1 MTGTLINTAAII
13 IGGLFGLV
21 LKKGIKESIMESVM
35 KAMGLAML
43 IIGLN
48 GVLTN
53 MLSVGEDG
61 KLSESG
67 GILLLLCLVIGTA
80 IGEAIDIDDKVN
92 DLGQKI
98 ECKVK
103 FDGFARGFVS
113 ATLIYCVGSLAI
125 LGPINDGLT
134 GAYSLLLVK
143 SVLDAVTALVLTSTM
158 GIGAIFAGA
167 SVLIYQGAISL
178 FASAV
183 SGVLNSSANMMA
195 DITMV
200 GSALIVCIGLNF
212 TANAKIR
219 TANMLPSIVVAIVYN
234 LVLMVESL

>member
-134 GAYSLLLVK
+134 GDYSLLLVK

-195 DITMV
+195 DITMA

-219 TANMLPSIVVAIVYN
+219 TANMLPSIIVAIVYN
-234 LVLMVESL
+234 LLLMVESL

>member
-1 MTGTLINTAAII
+1 MTGTLINTAAIVV
-13 IGGLFGLV
+13 GGLFGLV
-21 LKKGIKESIMESVM
+21 LKKGIKDNILDGVM
-35 KAMGLAML
+35 KAMGLAMF
-43 IIGLN
+43 IIGFD

-53 MLSVGEDG
+53 MLTVGENG
-61 KLSESG
+61 KIVENG
-67 GILLLLCLVIGTA
+67 GMLLLLCLVIGTA
-80 IGEAIDIDDKVN
+80 KGEAIDIDRKVN

-98 ECKVK
+98 ECRVK

-113 ATLIYCVGSLAI
+113 ATLVYCVGSMAI

-134 GAYSLLLVK
+134 GDYSLLLVK

-167 SVLIYQGAISL
+167 SVLIYQGVISL

-183 SGVLNSSANMMA
+183 SGVLSSAANMMS

-200 GSALIVCIGLNF
+200 GSALIICIGLNF
-212 TANAKIR
+212 ATNAKLR
-219 TANMLPSIVVAIVYN
+219 TANMLPSIIVAIVYN

>member
-67 GILLLLCLVIGTA
+67 GMLLLLCLVIGTA

-125 LGPINDGLT
+125 LGPINDDLT
-134 GAYSLLLVK
+134 GDYSLLLVK

-219 TANMLPSIVVAIVYN
+219 TANMLPSIIVAIVYN
-234 LVLMVESL
+234 LLLMVESL

>member
-67 GILLLLCLVIGTA
+67 GMLLLLCLVIGTA

-134 GAYSLLLVK
+134 GDYSLLLVK

-212 TANAKIR
+212 AAKAKIR
-219 TANMLPSIVVAIVYN
+219 TANMLPSIIVAIVYN
-234 LVLMVESL
+234 LLLMVESL

>member
-13 IGGLFGLV
+13 AGGLLGLV
-21 LKKGIKESIMESVM
+21 LKKGIKESIMDGVM

-43 IIGLN
+43 IIGFN

-53 MLSVGEDG
+53 MLSVGENG
-61 KLSESG
+61 KIVDNG
-67 GILLLLCLVIGTA
+67 GMLLLLCLVIGTV
-80 IGEAIDIDDKVN
+80 IGEAIDIDDRVN

-113 ATLIYCVGSLAI
+113 ATLVYCVGSMAI

-134 GAYSLLLVK
+134 GDYSLLLVK

-178 FASAV
+178 LASAV
-183 SGVLNSSANMMA
+183 SGVLNASANMMT

-212 TANAKIR
+212 TANAKLR
-219 TANMLPSIVVAIVYN
+219 TANMLPSIIVAIVYN
-234 LVLMVESL
+234 LILMVESL

>member
-134 GAYSLLLVK
+134 GDYSLLLVK

-219 TANMLPSIVVAIVYN
+219 TANMLPSIIVAIVYN
-234 LVLMVESL
+234 LLLMVESL

>member
-13 IGGLFGLV
+13 VGGLLGFV
-21 LKKGIKESIMESVM
+21 LKKGIKESIMDSVM

-53 MLSVGEDG
+53 MLSVGDDG
-61 KLSESG
+61 KIVDNG
-67 GILLLLCLVIGTA
+67 GMLLLLCLVIGTA
-80 IGEAIDIDDKVN
+80 IGEWIDIDDKVN
-92 DLGQKI
+92 NLGQRI
-98 ECKVK
+98 ECRMK

-113 ATLIYCVGSLAI
+113 ATLVYCVGSLSI
-125 LGPINDGLT
+125 LGAINDGLT
-134 GAYSLLLVK
+134 GDYSLLLVK
-143 SVLDAVTALVLTSTM
+143 SVLDAVTALVFTSTM
-158 GIGAIFAGA
+158 GVGAIFAGA
-167 SVLIYQGAISL
+167 SVLVYQGAISL

-183 SGVLNSSANMMA
+183 SGVLSSAANMMS

-200 GSALIVCIGLNF
+200 GSALIICIGLNF
-212 TANAKIR
+212 TTNAKLR
-219 TANMLPSIVVAIVYN
+219 TANMLPSIIVAIVYN

>member
-134 GAYSLLLVK
+134 GDYSLLLIK

-234 LVLMVESL
+234 LLLMVESL

>member
-134 GAYSLLLVK
+134 GDYSLLLVK

-200 GSALIVCIGLNF
+200 GSALIACIGLNF

-219 TANMLPSIVVAIVYN
+219 TANMLPSIIVAIVYN
-234 LVLMVESL
+234 LLLMVESL

>member
-134 GAYSLLLVK
+134 GDYSLLLVK

-183 SGVLNSSANMMA
+183 SGVLNSSKNMMA

-219 TANMLPSIVVAIVYN
+219 TANMLPSIIVAIVYN
-234 LVLMVESL
+234 LLLMVESL

>member
-13 IGGLFGLV
+13 IGGLLGFV
-21 LKKGIKESIMESVM
+21 LKKGIKESIMDGVM
-35 KAMGLAML
+35 RAMGLAML

-53 MLSVGEDG
+53 MLSVGEGG
-61 KLSESG
+61 KITESG
-67 GILLLLCLVIGTA
+67 GMLLLLCLVIGTA

-98 ECKVK
+98 ECRVK

-113 ATLIYCVGSLAI
+113 ATLVYCVGSMSI

-134 GAYSLLLVK
+134 GDYSLLLVK
-143 SVLDAVTALVLTSTM
+143 SVLDAITALVLTSTM
-158 GIGAIFAGA
+158 GIGAIFAAG
-167 SVLIYQGAISL
+167 SVLIYQGAIAL
-178 FASAV
+178 FASSV
-183 SGVLNSSANMMA
+183 SGVLSTAAHMMP
-195 DITMV
+195 DVTMV

-212 TANAKIR
+212 TVNAKIR

-234 LVLMVESL
+234 LLKMVESL

>member
-1 MTGTLINTAAII
+1 MTGTIINTVAITV
-13 IGGLFGLV
+13 GGLLGLV
-21 LKKGIKESIMESVM
+21 LKKGIKESIMDGVM

-53 MLSVGEDG
+53 MLSVSENG
-61 KLSESG
+61 KIVENG
-67 GILLLLCLVIGTA
+67 GMLLLLCLVIGTA

-92 DLGQKI
+92 DIGQKI

-113 ATLIYCVGSLAI
+113 ATLVYCVGSMSI

-134 GAYSLLLVK
+134 GDYSLLLVK

-167 SVLIYQGAISL
+167 SVLVYQGAISL

-183 SGVLNSSANMMA
+183 SDVLNASANMMT

-212 TANAKIR
+212 AANAKIR
-219 TANMLPSIVVAIVYN
+219 TANMLPSIIVAIVYN
-234 LVLMVESL
+234 LALIVESL

>member
-13 IGGLFGLV
+13 AGGLLGLV
-21 LKKGIKESIMESVM
+21 LKKGIKESIMDSVM

-61 KLSESG
+61 KIVDNG
-67 GILLLLCLVIGTA
+67 GMLLLLCLVIGTA
-80 IGEAIDIDDKVN
+80 IGEWIDIDDKVN

-98 ECKVK
+98 ECRMK

-113 ATLIYCVGSLAI
+113 ATLVYCVGSLSI
-125 LGPINDGLT
+125 LGAINDGLT
-134 GAYSLLLVK
+134 GDYSLLLVK
-143 SVLDAVTALVLTSTM
+143 SVLDAVTALVFTSTM
-158 GIGAIFAGA
+158 GVGAIFAGA
-167 SVLIYQGAISL
+167 SVLVYQGAISL
-178 FASAV
+178 CASAV
-183 SGVLNSSANMMA
+183 SGVLSSAANMMS

-200 GSALIVCIGLNF
+200 GSALIICIGLNF
-212 TANAKIR
+212 TTGAKLR
-219 TANMLPSIVVAIVYN
+219 TANMLPSIIVAIVYN
-234 LVLMVESL
+234 LILMVESL

>member
-134 GAYSLLLVK
+134 GDYSLLLVK

-200 GSALIVCIGLNF
+200 GSALVVCIGLNF

-234 LVLMVESL
+234 LLLMVESL